1 MKGFAFDRVFDMESQ
16 QQDIFD
22 WGVKGIV
29 EGELSDTPSRVPL
42 ADMILRCNDWV
53 QWNIILL
60 WSDWFRKDI

>member
-1 MKGFAFDRVFDMESQ
+1 MESQ

-29 EGELSDTPSRVPL
+29 EGKLFESFVFRQL
-42 ADMILRCNDWV
+42 MIRCNDWV
-53 QWNIILL
+53 QWDIVLL